1 MGKYIRSEGEKPW
14 GTKLLQLYMP
24 WELGPY
30 SREDLIWP
38 IHINAALVANG
49 CGTGLNP
56 YGNGTE
62 KVKEG
67 VIRKEKY

>member
-1 MGKYIRSEGEKPW
+1 M
-14 GTKLLQLYMP
+14 Q

-38 IHINAALVANG
+38 IHINAALVTNG
-49 CGTGLNP
+49 HGTGLNP

-62 KVKEG
+62 KVKEEAL
-67 VIRKEKY
+67 RKEK